1 MNTTPNRPTE
11 APSRRRQ
18 WAHALIDKAAAA
30 LIVFALAAYV
40 TTTNLVDAY
49 GSGQPFYGM
58 TTNMDKWESPVGF
71 LVGLNALALLFIVVL
86 GRLAF
91 KYRRQ

>member
-1 MNTTPNRPTE
+1 MTNRI
-11 APSRRRQ
+11 AS
-18 WAHALIDKAAAA
+18 LVCAAAA
-30 LIVFALAAYV
+30 LIVFALAVYV
-40 TTTNLVDAY
+40 TAANLADAY
-49 GSGQPFYGM
+49 GIGPPYYGM

-71 LVGLNALALLFIVVL
+71 LVGLNALALLLIVVL